1 MLYHGR
7 HGALFVEG
15 IESAPPKAQARLYSN
30 WSYVEGMRA
39 EEFSRAIAEQ
49 ITLPNAGQTHVVVF
63 NTVPHPQKSL
73 ITLKVSMEN
82 PTVIDARG
90 RAWARGRYLRDAHS
104 YSPRFTLSTRHW
116 R

>member
-30 WSYVEGMRA
+30 WSYVEGMLA
-39 EEFSRAIAEQ
+39 EELSRAIAEQ

-63 NTVPHPQKSL
+63 NTVPHPQKSP
-73 ITLKVSMEN
+73 ITLKVSMKN

-90 RAWARGRYLRDAHS
+90 QAIPAQRQVKTPGPGMGPGKIS
-104 YSPRFTLSTRHW
+104 KGCP
-116 R
+116 